1 MTTEIATQPSHISHY
16 RLIRKLG
23 QGGMSVVYEGFDERL
38 KRTIAIKILHP
49 FLASGDEYKTRFLR
63 EAQVVARLAHPNI
76 VQIYDISPPDNA
88 QDQLYIVTEF
98 VSGQTLKDW
107 AEKNSC
113 IEIPEF
119 AALIISQIAQ
129 ALDHAHQKGIIHRD
143 IKPENI
149 MITDEGHL
157 KLMDFGI
164 ASIGS
169 DESLTQVG
177 TLLGSLA
184 HLAPEIINGQKA
196 SIASDIYSLSTV
208 FFWLVTRKLPF
219 AGDSPHALLK
229 NIVDKPAEKIQRL
242 SPYVSDG
249 LAHIIER
256 GMHKNPAS
264 RFKTVPML
272 IAAIDHALEEFG
284 VSIEP
289 KKFAHFLASKAPLT
303 DLKDMVLAQIGKRKA
318 YYELHKQEEK
328 ILELQCRLDA
338 SPQGKNA
345 KKGLPY
351 KSLTGIAAL
360 GILSG
365 LAIIFKREHAA
376 PTPVVKQE
384 ALEENTLAQEME
396 QTIEN
401 DTQQDEK
408 KEAVV
413 AEPKVEEVKEN
424 PKPVSTKPDLQQI
437 DVVIWPFANVSVNGT
452 LVGKNQKSISLKL
465 PIGSHRLSFTHTYAA
480 TMEKLV
486 KIDRIGAPV
495 ELSIV
500 LTKSKPAFLVVKC
513 SEDANVAINGSF
525 KGSSFH
531 SLEKPIV
538 VPLPDRTHSIREKVL
553 IQRDGFEPVIESVE
567 FIAGQI
573 KMLKV
578 DLKPAAEKIPH

>member
-16 RLIRKLG
+16 RLVRKLG

-38 KRTIAIKILHP
+38 KRSIAIKILHP
-49 FLASGDEYKTRFLR
+49 FLASREEYKTRFLR
-63 EAQVVARLAHPNI
+63 EAQVVARLTHPNI
-76 VQIYDISPPDNA
+76 VQIYDISHPDSTH
-88 QDQLYIVTEF
+88 DQLYIVTEF

-107 AEKNSC
+107 ILHNNC

-119 AALIISQIAQ
+119 SALIISQIAQ

-149 MITDEGHL
+149 MITEDGHL

-169 DESLTQVG
+169 EESLTQAG

-196 SIASDIYSLSTV
+196 SIPSDIYSLSTV
-208 FFWLVTRKLPF
+208 FFWLVTGKLPF
-219 AGDSPHALLK
+219 VGDSPHALLK
-229 NIVDKPAEKIQRL
+229 AIVDKPAEKIQRL
-242 SPYVSDG
+242 SPYVSDK
-249 LAHIIER
+249 LAHIIEQ

-264 RFKTVPML
+264 RFKTASML
-272 IAAIDHALEEFG
+272 ITAIDQALEEFG

-289 KKFAHFLASKAPLT
+289 KKFAHFLSLKAPLS
-303 DLKDMVLAQIGKRKA
+303 DLKAAVLEQITQKKVF
-318 YYELHKQEEK
+318 YEQQKQEEK

-338 SPQGKNA
+338 YPQKKND
-345 KKGLPY
+345 KKVLPY
-351 KSLTGIAAL
+351 RSLTGLLAL
-360 GILSG
+360 GLFSG
-365 LAIIFKREHAA
+365 AAIMLKREHLS
-376 PTPVVKQE
+376 PPLVHETI
-384 ALEENTLAQEME
+384 EENTLAQE
-396 QTIEN
+396 IEPVIPSEPAPE
-401 DTQQDEK
+401 EK
-408 KEAVV
+408 QATEIV
-413 AEPKVEEVKEN
+413 EPKTEEIKEN
-424 PKPVSTKPDLQQI
+424 PKPVLAKPDLQQI
-437 DVVIWPFANVSVNGT
+437 DVVIWPFANVSVNGA

-465 PIGSHRLSFTHTYAA
+465 PLGSHRLSFTHTYAA
-480 TMEKLV
+480 TVEKLV
-486 KIDRIGAPV
+486 KIDRIGKPV

-500 LTKSKPAFLVVKC
+500 LSKSKPAFLVVKC

-525 KGSSFH
+525 KGSTVH

-538 VPLPDRTHSIREKVL
+538 VPLPDRTHSIKEKVL
-553 IQRDGFEPVIESVE
+553 IQRDGFEPIIESVE

-578 DLKPAAEKIPH
+578 ELRPSAEKTPH